1 MDIEYD
7 VSSIPQ
13 TINLD
18 DSAILFKG
26 EDICLSKKF
35 GDIVSKT
42 PWYKKGYEILSL
54 QSFLDFNNVKLAVNE
69 AILKIIK
76 QIYPT
81 KSLNGFKLEH
91 YHKFINEEEHIA
103 IDKILKRLYPK
114 DFTFDDKLLVELI
127 SNEIKIKLDY
137 SNKILKNNHW
147 IIIRINLP
155 NSQGFN
161 PPHKDIYQ
169 YLDYYNEI
177 PRMINAWI
185 PICGVNAKTGL
196 PIVPGSHLINENKIE
211 RTKAGT
217 KVNGKNFYVN
227 CIKSWE
233 GRNKMVIASPK
244 EGEILIFSSN
254 LIHGL
259 GKNNNTDETRISLEF
274 RLHES
279 K

>member
-1 MDIEYD
+1 MNIEYLI
-7 VSSIPQ
+7 SSQPQ

-26 EDICLSKKF
+26 KNICLSKKF
-35 GDIVSKT
+35 GDITSKT
-42 PWYKKGYEILSL
+42 NWYNKGYTILNF
-54 QSFLDFNNVKLAVNE
+54 QNFIDFNALKLSINE
-69 AILKIIK
+69 AILKIIRK
-76 QIYPT
+76 IYPS
-81 KSLNGFKLEH
+81 KSLNSFKLEQ
-91 YHKFINEEEHIA
+91 YHKFINEEEHIVV
-103 IDKILKRLYPK
+103 DKILKRLYPK
-114 DFTFDDKLLVELI
+114 DFSFDDKLLLELI

-137 SNKILKNNHW
+137 SNTILKNKHW
-147 IIIRINLP
+147 IIVRINLP

-169 YLDYYNEI
+169 YLDNFNKI

-196 PIVPGSHLINENKIE
+196 PIVPGSHLINENQIE

-233 GRNKMVIASPK
+233 GNNKMIVSSPK
-244 EGEILIFSSN
+244 EGELLIFSSN

-259 GKNNNTDETRISLEF
+259 GINNNTDETRISLEF